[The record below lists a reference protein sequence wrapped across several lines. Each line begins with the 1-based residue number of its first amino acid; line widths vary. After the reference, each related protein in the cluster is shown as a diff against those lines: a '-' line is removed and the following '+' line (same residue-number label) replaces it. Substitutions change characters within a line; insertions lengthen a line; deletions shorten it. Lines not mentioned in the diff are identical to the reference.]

1 MDDPVLPTL
10 PPVPA
15 SPSGDDKIWMIGCH
29 LSLLLG
35 VGFLLPLIVWLAK
48 REDSPLVS
56 AHAKEALNFHLSLVL
71 YSLLTIPLFFVLIGI
86 PLFFLLAI
94 GSVVLAILAALEASR
109 GGFFRY
115 PLCIHFIR

>member
-1 MDDPVLPTL
+1 LDDRLPFVAAARGWL
-10 PPVPA
+10 SAA
-15 SPSGDDKIWMIGCH
+15 SH
-29 LSLLLG
+29 RL
-35 VGFLLPLIVWLAK
+35 LAK

-109 GGFFRY
+109 GGFFHY